1 MLDNQVQ
8 LFLAGL
14 ISEAELEKAIDF
26 ENMGSDTRYL
36 TKEDLLCGLMS
47 K

>member
-14 ISEAELEKAIDF
+14 ISEAELQRAIDF

-36 TKEDLLCGLMS
+36 TKEDLI
-47 K
+47 